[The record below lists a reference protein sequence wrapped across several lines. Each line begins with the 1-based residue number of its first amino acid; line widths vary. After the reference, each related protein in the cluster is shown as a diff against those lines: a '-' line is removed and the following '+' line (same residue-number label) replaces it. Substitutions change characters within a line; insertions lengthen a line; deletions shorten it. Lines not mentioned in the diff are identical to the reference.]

1 MHGVVGMFDGQ
12 TDEVLTIALDFNT
25 MADIERITLTCS
37 LFVQLSVVHA
47 GLERVSPA
55 LLQALIVVILPGK
68 SLVYI
73 REVFNQL

>member
-1 MHGVVGMFDGQ
+1 MFNGQ
-12 TDEVLTIALDFNT
+12 TDKVLTIALYFHT
-25 MADIERITLTCS
+25 MADIERVTLTCT

-55 LLQALIVVILPGK
+55 LLQALIVVILPCK
-68 SLVYI
+68 PLVDI